1 MDSEQRKKLSQL
13 AGASIEIE
21 SASSEEAPK
30 ESVVNP
36 EEVVTARQTWQQP
49 WIKALVISSGVFG
62 VVAFLGGMAF
72 NAVNSLNMSS
82 DKKVAVTASP
92 TPYDDRDGENQAQDK
107 VAVALTS
114 QKTELTNLNS
124 RPTQQET
131 PQPTPTITALK
142 EPKPYAKQEP
152 IIKTQSNPIPSV
164 PRLVKVVRDLPRVLP
179 QKIERSFAAPSSP
192 KIKSTPLNPML
203 QWKIAANAG
212 NYSSSKVNS
221 ELKTNFVN
229 SDLEIGQFKK
239 RFSQTQTTDENS
251 RRVLIGSRALGQ
263 LENPVAWS
271 SDRGQNQNQNCL
283 IKLSSPIK
291 ANDGSSVIPI
301 GSYIVAK
308 LTNTGESGLV
318 QMSVTSAYINE
329 NGRTTEKQIPENSI
343 LILGK
348 NSQPLRAETHKGS
361 SLGSDV
367 TASILSGVSKGAEI
381 INQPKNQSSIT
392 SINGFSSVTSDSQRD
407 IGAGLIQGGTQEM
420 VRRMQST
427 SERILQSQ
435 ANSKLFVVAAKTPV
449 EIFVNQ
455 SFNL

>member
-1 MDSEQRKKLSQL
+1 MDSEQRNKLSQL

-21 SASSEEAPK
+21 SASSENAPK
-30 ESVVNP
+30 ESVNP
-36 EEVVTARQTWQQP
+36 EEVVTTRQTWQQP
-49 WIKALVISSGVFG
+49 WLKALVISSGVFA

-92 TPYDDRDGENQAQDK
+92 TPYDDQDYENQGQDK
-107 VAVALTS
+107 AAAALTS

-124 RPTQQET
+124 RSTQQES
-131 PQPTPTITALK
+131 PQPMPMITPKSEARTIQ
-142 EPKPYAKQEP
+142 PKTKPLPTQATVTQATVRTRTQLTNPE
-152 IIKTQSNPIPSV
+152 KTYSAPVARQI
-164 PRLVKVVRDLPRVLP
+164 
-179 QKIERSFAAPSSP
+179 AAPSLPS
-192 KIKSTPLNPML
+192 IKSTPLDPML

-221 ELKTNFVN
+221 ELKTKEVN
-229 SDLEIGQFKK
+229 SNLDIGQSNS
-239 RFSQTQTTDENS
+239 RVSQTQTTDENS

-263 LENPVAWS
+263 LESPVAWS
-271 SDRGQNQNQNCL
+271 SGRGQNQNQNCL

-291 ANDGSSVIPI
+291 ADDGSAVLTV

-308 LTNTGESGLV
+308 LTNTGESGFI

-329 NGRTTEKQIPENSI
+329 NGKTTEKQIPENSI

-348 NSQPLRAETHKGS
+348 NGQPLRAKTHKGS
-361 SLGSDV
+361 SLGGDV

-381 INQPKNQSSIT
+381 VNQPKNQSSIT

-407 IGAGLIQGGTQEM
+407 ISAGFIQGSSQEM

-427 SERILQSQ
+427 NERNLQSQ
-435 ANSKLFVVAAKTPV
+435 ADSKVFVVAAKTPV